1 MARQAWCGKFGR
13 VTVRCCPVR
22 LGELRQVTMK
32 QFMTTN
38 FIASETGLS
47 PDTIRKWVREMR
59 KFIPER
65 YDENTFFGCGKATL
79 VRTVCLLDY
88 SKYRTELQSP
98 ALRKHV
104 PFFDA
109 LELERK
115 LGIGDG

>member
-1 MARQAWCGKFGR
+1 
-13 VTVRCCPVR
+13 
-22 LGELRQVTMK
+22 MK
-32 QFMTTN
+32 QFTTTTL
-38 FIASETGLS
+38 FASETGLS

-65 YDENTFFGCGKATL
+65 YDENTFFGCGRSTL
-79 VRTVCLLDY
+79 IRTVCLLDY

-98 ALRKHV
+98 AMRKHV

-115 LGIGDG
+115 LGVHDEKS